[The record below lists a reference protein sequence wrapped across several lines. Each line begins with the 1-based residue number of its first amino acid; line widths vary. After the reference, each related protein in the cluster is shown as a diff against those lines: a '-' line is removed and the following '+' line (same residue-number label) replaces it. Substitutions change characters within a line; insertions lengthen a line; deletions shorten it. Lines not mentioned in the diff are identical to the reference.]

1 MKRNFLKRILLG
13 VLGAGLLL
21 AGCAGG
27 TQGTDTDSNT
37 ETDSDMRSEEITT
50 ETHTTPGGQ
59 TNRDDIINSY
69 KYKNPWK
76 KDVKVKAAD
85 GKTLTLREVT
95 IDISGDGTPIE
106 IFQISDVHFNA
117 MYDDEESF
125 VKDSYREWGGN
136 FGDNANI
143 IETFKRCM
151 NYAAGADRVILTGDL
166 VNFYSR
172 ANYDVMEEYVFQADK
187 NINAA
192 LAGIVIPTPGNHE
205 CTYPNRSS
213 LTQFEKNYRELS
225 TLYSKYGF
233 DIEYTSQVIDE
244 RVMVVVV
251 DNASRYDARAERYS
265 EKQVEYLR
273 RDIALAKEKG
283 YVMLI
288 FGHIPM
294 PTKNTDG
301 NKVYIDFDGDAYS
314 DDRPNAKAFYE
325 LVTNNADVI
334 KGYFCGHNHGDAYTE
349 IKAKTSEGKPAYIPQ
364 YVLAN
369 MSRNLVDGSNSESTG
384 SGNLLRIILK

>member
-1 MKRNFLKRILLG
+1 MKQKFWKRLLFG

-21 AGCAGG
+21 TGCAGAS
-27 TQGTDTDSNT
+27 QGTDTESGTDEDTDLRSD
-37 ETDSDMRSEEITT
+37 ETTT
-50 ETHTTPGGQ
+50 EAATIPGGQ
-59 TNRDDIINSY
+59 VNRDDIINSF

-76 KDVKVKAAD
+76 KDIQVKAAD

-95 IDISGDGTPIE
+95 IDIPGDGTPIE

-117 MYDDEESF
+117 LYDNEADF
-125 VKDSYREWGGN
+125 VKDSYREWGAN

-172 ANYDVMEEYVFQADK
+172 ANYDVMEQYVFQADK

-192 LAGIVIPTPGNHE
+192 LAGKVIPTAGNHE

-213 LTQFEKNYRELS
+213 LTQFEKNYQELNS
-225 TLYSKYGF
+225 LYSKYGF
-233 DIEYTSQVIDE
+233 DLDYTSQIIDE
-244 RVMVVVV
+244 RVMVVVL

-265 EKQVEYLR
+265 QKQLDCLK
-273 RDIALAKEKG
+273 RDIALAREKG
-283 YVMLI
+283 YVMLL
-288 FGHIPM
+288 FGHIPL

-301 NKVYIDFDGDAYS
+301 DKTYIDFDGDAFS
-314 DDRPNAKAFYE
+314 DDRPVAKQVYE
-325 LVTNNADVI
+325 LITNSPDVI

-349 IKAKTSEGKPAYIPQ
+349 IKAKTPEGKPAYIPQ
-364 YVLAN
+364 YVIAN
-369 MSRNLVDGSNSESTG
+369 MSRRMDGDHAESTG
-384 SGNLLRIILK
+384 TGNLTRIILK